1 MIPTAQFPLI
11 GLDRLFYYI
20 SKESSAISS
29 SPKEVLFL
37 SQFYLVWINYILF
50 QTTGILLT
58 TVANSI
64 ALTSKIL
71 SIQLTWH
78 FIWSSHK
85 KLKCSIVLIYY
96 IFTLPFIQQII
107 GAPNDTC
114 DFPKHQTAAWNS
126 GLHAVPGPPTSF
138 PDDRLMRLL
147 SLLTSSFLK
156 SYTEYFIVW
165 SFTSMTAR
173 RRLQEYCDML
183 SNQ

>member
-1 MIPTAQFPLI
+1 MIPTAPFPLI
-11 GLDRLFYYI
+11 GLDRLFYCI
-20 SKESSAISS
+20 SKESSAVRS

-37 SQFYLVWINYILF
+37 DQFYLVWISYILF
-50 QTTGILLT
+50 QMTGILLT

-96 IFTLPFIQQII
+96 IFTLPFIQKII
-107 GAPNDTC
+107 GAPDDSC
-114 DFPKHQTAAWNS
+114 DFPKHQTVTWND
-126 GLHAVPGPPTSF
+126 GLRTVPGPLCF

-156 SYTEYFIVW
+156 SYTEYFTVW
-165 SFTSMTAR
+165 SFTPMTAR
-173 RRLQEYCDML
+173 RRL
-183 SNQ
+183 